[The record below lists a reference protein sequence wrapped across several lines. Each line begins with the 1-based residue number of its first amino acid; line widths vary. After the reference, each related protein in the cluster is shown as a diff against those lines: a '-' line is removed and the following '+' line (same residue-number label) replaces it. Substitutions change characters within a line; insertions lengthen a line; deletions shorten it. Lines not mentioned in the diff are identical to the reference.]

1 MMKMETNKVISALCY
16 FSIFFAGFIFPI
28 IVYFVS
34 DNPHVKKDAKAALLS
49 HIIPIIAIPFLFAGI
64 FLDIGIFAT
73 GSGLPVFF
81 FLMVGLFILIN
92 IIIVIWNVYKG
103 IKVLL

>member
-1 MMKMETNKVISALCY
+1 METNKVLSALCY

-28 IVYFVS
+28 IVYFVAE
-34 DNPHVKKDAKAALLS
+34 NPHVKKDAKAALLS

-73 GSGLPVFF
+73 GSGLPI
-81 FLMVGLFILIN
+81 FLLVTVGLFILIN